1 MNKPIIGITA
11 GRHNLRP
18 PTNELQ
24 TSLIGCPIEY
34 LTCIESAGG
43 APVLLPRT
51 DDVDVVARVVAGID
65 GLLLSGGGDIVSL
78 TYGQE
83 PHPKA
88 VQQDPVR
95 DSMELTATRL
105 AIEAGMP
112 ILGICRGVQL
122 LNVAMGGTLVQ
133 DIASQVA
140 DANQHHTKERETL
153 LAHTIDIEAESLL
166 AEVLGT
172 RTTAVSSWH
181 HQAVNDVGDG
191 LRVAARARD
200 GVVEALEATNGQRIL
215 AVQCHPEDSAEDYPL
230 FQRLFDWLVAESRKA
245 AAG

>member
-1 MNKPIIGITA
+1 MSKPIIGITA

-18 PTNELQ
+18 PKDELQ
-24 TSLIGCPIEY
+24 TSLVGCPIEY

-51 DDVDVVARVVAGID
+51 DDVDVIARVVAGID

-78 TYGQE
+78 AYGQE

-88 VQQDPVR
+88 IQQDPVR

-133 DIASQVA
+133 DIASQLPDTV
-140 DANQHHTKERETL
+140 QHHTKERETFL
-153 LAHTIDIEAESLL
+153 VHTIDIEADSLL
-166 AEVLGT
+166 ARVLGA
-172 RTTAVSSWH
+172 RSTAVNSWH
-181 HQAVNDVGDG
+181 HQAVGDLGDG

-200 GVVEALEATNGQRIL
+200 GVIEALEATDGQCIL
-215 AVQCHPEDSAEDYPL
+215 AVQCHPEDSADKYPL
-230 FQRLFDWLVAESRKA
+230 FQKLFDWLVAESRKM